1 MMKLKVVVTGAT
13 GRMGAELIRYAHE
26 NDDCELFGATERHDH
41 PMISQDVGKLMLGEP
56 NGLSLE
62 NDLRN
67 VIVGTNAIIDFTSP
81 DSTLIHLQVAVDHKI
96 PIVIGSTGFDN
107 EQKKIL
113 HELAPQTR
121 TVFSPNMSMGVN
133 LMWKIAQQMAVALGD
148 EFDAEIVEAHHRK
161 KEDAPSGT
169 ALQLA
174 QRVAAGWEKE
184 AADLIDNGRQGQ
196 IGPREY
202 GRIGMHAVRGGDI
215 VGEHTLS
222 FFGPGEE
229 IRIAHRATSRL
240 NFVKGAF
247 RAALFL
253 QSAPDGLY
261 DMMDVL
267 KL

>member
-1 MMKLKVVVTGAT
+1 MKLKVVITGVL
-13 GRMGAELIRYAHE
+13 GRMGTELALYVHE
-26 NDDCELFGATERHDH
+26 NKDCELFGATERHDH
-41 PMISQDVGKLMLGEP
+41 PMIAQDVGKLLFGEP
-56 NGLSLE
+56 NGIPLE

-67 VIVGTNAIIDFTSP
+67 AIVGSNAIIDFTSP

-96 PIVIGSTGFDN
+96 PIVIGTTGFDAD
-107 EQKKIL
+107 QKKIL
-113 HELAPQTR
+113 YEMAPKTR
-121 TVFSPNMSMGVN
+121 SVFSPNMSMGVN
-133 LMWKIAQQMAVALGD
+133 LVWKIAGQMAAALGD
-148 EFDAEIVEAHHRK
+148 EFDAEIVETHHRN

-169 ALQLA
+169 ALKIA
-174 QRVAAGWEKE
+174 ERVASAWEKE
-184 AADLIDNGRQGQ
+184 AADLIDNGRCGHTGQ
-196 IGPREY
+196 REF

-229 IRIAHRATSRL
+229 IRIGHRATNRL

-247 RAALFL
+247 RAAMFL
-253 QSAPDGLY
+253 QSAENGMY